1 MEKIVIPQCAIDD
14 YNKRYAD
21 KIAKY
26 KAEEPPNLPFFIDE
40 DAIFLKYFKEDK
52 WDIIELQHEQ

>member
-26 KAEEPPNLPFFIDE
+26 KAEEQRNVPFFIDE
-40 DAIFLKYFKEDK
+40 DAIFLKYFKDNPNSN
-52 WDIIELQHEQ
+52 

>member
-26 KAEEPPNLPFFIDE
+26 KAEERQSLPFFIDE
-40 DAIFLKYFKEDK
+40 DAIFLKYFKEEK
-52 WDIIELQHEQ
+52 

>member
-1 MEKIVIPQCAIDD
+1 MEKIVIPQKAIDD
-14 YNKRYAD
+14 YNERYAD

-26 KAEEPPNLPFFIDE
+26 KAEERPSLPFFIDE

-52 WDIIELQHEQ
+52 

>member
-1 MEKIVIPQCAIDD
+1 MNKIVIPQKAIDD

-26 KAEEPPNLPFFIDE
+26 KASIPSNIPYYLDE
-40 DAIFLKYFKEDK
+40 DAIYEQYLKNVKASECPRKE
-52 WDIIELQHEQ
+52 